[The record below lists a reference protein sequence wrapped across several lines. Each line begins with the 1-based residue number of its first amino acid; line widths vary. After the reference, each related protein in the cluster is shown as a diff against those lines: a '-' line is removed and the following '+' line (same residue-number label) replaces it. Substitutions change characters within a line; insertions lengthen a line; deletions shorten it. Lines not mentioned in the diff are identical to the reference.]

1 MTQLKK
7 LFHYCQKEWRRQPVI
22 YTLLFIFLLAGAFLR
37 LYKIEAT
44 LMFQGDQGRDAI
56 IVARMFKELDPAFIG
71 PVTSIGNM
79 YLGPFYY
86 YFMLPWL
93 WLSYPSPVGPAIG
106 VALTN
111 IIGIALFYFL
121 GKKMVGRKAALWGA
135 FFFAFSQVAIIYA
148 RFSWNPNLTAIFSLL
163 TLYFLHQALADK
175 TKNWLWVGLSAGLLI
190 QLHYVNLAILAVC
203 GIFWLKEVWQK
214 RGEKKWRQENHFWR
228 YSLAA
233 LAIFFLTATPLLLFD
248 WKYEWRNSQA
258 AINIFTKEESFNTAE
273 KLDFPQK
280 SRALINQLQDRTRQ
294 IIGDLTLPSFPQNQ
308 AFFVFSLFI
317 LLSFIYLTY
326 KKRHSHFALGYQL
339 LALSLLLSIFVTSL
353 YRHNVYD
360 HYLLFVLP
368 ITFLMFGSL
377 LASLASLRFSRFVY
391 LATAIVYL
399 SANYVPKFF
408 QNNFYLSRL
417 DQVTNSIIK
426 NLDLT
431 KTFGFYLIN
440 QDTSFYGEQYQYY
453 LTTKVKENFL
463 LTEQAHLADQLIVVD
478 ESGAANLFADNNF
491 EIRSFL
497 EASASVSLISYPE
510 ERQLKI
516 YKLDKVNREGNHD

>member
-1 MTQLKK
+1 MTQLKR
-7 LFHYCQKEWRRQPVI
+7 FFNYCQKEFRRQPVI
-22 YTLLFIFLLAGAFLR
+22 YILLFILILAGAFFR

-56 IVARMFKELDPAFIG
+56 IVARMFKELDLAFIG

-93 WLSYPSPVGPAIG
+93 WLSYPNPVGPAIG

-121 GKKMVGRKAALWGA
+121 GRKMVGRKAALWGA

-148 RFSWNPNLTAIFSLL
+148 RFSWNPNLTAVFSLL
-163 TLYFLHQALADK
+163 TLYFLHQALAIK

-190 QLHYVNLAILAVC
+190 QLHYVNLVILAVC
-203 GIFWLKEVWQK
+203 GIFWLKEAWQK

-233 LAIFFLTATPLLLFD
+233 LGIFFLTATPLLLFD
-248 WKYEWRNSQA
+248 WKYDWRNSQA
-258 AINIFTKEESFNTAE
+258 ALNIFTKEESFNTAE

-280 SRALINQLQDRTRQ
+280 YRAFNYQLQSRTRQ

-308 AFFVFSLFI
+308 AFFVFSFLI
-317 LLSFIYLTY
+317 LLSFIYFTY
-326 KKRHSHFALGYQL
+326 KKRHSQFSLGYQI
-339 LALSLLLSIFVTSL
+339 LAFSLLLSILVTSL

-368 ITFLMFGSL
+368 ITFLIFGSL
-377 LASLASLRFSRFVY
+377 LANLSQYRFSRLIY
-391 LATAIVYL
+391 LTVIIVYL
-399 SANYVPKFF
+399 SANYSP
-408 QNNFYLSRL
+408 NFYRSLNFTEQINRL
-417 DQVTNSIIK
+417 TDFILAHVDEDK
-426 NLDLT
+426 
-431 KTFGFYLIN
+431 KFAF
-440 QDTSFYGEQYQYY
+440 SFHNDNNDSLGEHYRYY
-453 LTTKVKENFL
+453 LESKTDQFL
-463 LTEQAHLADQLIVVD
+463 PVEKFSEAETMFIVDETGKANIYDLSSFDVVVFRQEATVSALLYNDQLKV
-478 ESGAANLFADNNF
+478 
-491 EIRSFL
+491 
-497 EASASVSLISYPE
+497 Y
-510 ERQLKI
+510 Q
-516 YKLDKVNREGNHD
+516 LDKLYQEGNYE